1 MKKYTLIDYIDIW
14 SDEDGNFSV
23 NDVMKHEDFMEI
35 DDEASDDEIIAALV
49 KKGYLLENVEYSIM
63 ASDEFFMEVWH
74 DDMPICVL
82 I

>member
-1 MKKYTLIDYIDIW
+1 MKKLTLIDYIDIW

-63 ASDEFFMEVWH
+63 ASDEYFMEIWH
-74 DDMPICVL
+74 EDMPICAL

>member
-1 MKKYTLIDYIDIW
+1 MRKLTLIDYIDIW

-74 DDMPICVL
+74 DDMPICAL